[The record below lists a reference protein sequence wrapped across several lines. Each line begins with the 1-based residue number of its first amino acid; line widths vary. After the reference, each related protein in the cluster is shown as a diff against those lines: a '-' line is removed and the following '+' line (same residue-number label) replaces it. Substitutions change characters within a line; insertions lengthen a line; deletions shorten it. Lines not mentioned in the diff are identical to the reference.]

1 MLFARKDETVSTL
14 QSKYNGRTGAM
25 SIDNFARWL
34 NRVTLAVAIIMIGW
48 GISVIFTQPVT
59 AWFATSS
66 MIWMALLLIS
76 AIWQLVTRLF
86 AKYAREVAKALPSGK
101 AYPLRG
107 SEKRTARASNGLA
120 LGLISGFGTFEICRP
135 ALEMSVNRVIPEDIC
150 SR

>member
-86 AKYAREVAKALPSGK
+86 AKYAREVAKALPSDK

-107 SEKRTARASNGLA
+107 SEKRMARASNSLA
-120 LGLISGFGTFEICRP
+120 LG
-135 ALEMSVNRVIPEDIC
+135 
-150 SR
+150 